1 VLSTAGKQRKESRD
15 VSRQSRSGVF
25 VGVFVLVWC
34 LVLLFLILS
43 EFTDVVSSCST
54 RTGIHTVPWDTLKLK
69 LLTPMSYRRLMD
81 RPSRDSFRASLDL
94 VRVHRYRTVQS
105 FQEPIH
111 NQCLHIFVHNRA
123 DAPIHTRNLNLSVL
137 QTQI

>member
-1 VLSTAGKQRKESRD
+1 MSVVSLVLVFLSAS
-15 VSRQSRSGVF
+15 SFLFGVF
-25 VGVFVLVWC
+25 WC
-34 LVLLFLILS
+34 CSFSFCLNSLMLFLHALL
-43 EFTDVVSSCST
+43 VPVS
-54 RTGIHTVPWDTLKLK
+54 IPWDTLKLK

>member
-34 LVLLFLILS
+34 FLVLLFLILS

-54 RTGIHTVPWDTLKLK
+54 RTGIHTMGYLEVEAT
-69 LLTPMSYRRLMD
+69 
-81 RPSRDSFRASLDL
+81 DSDVIPETDGPTFAR
-94 VRVHRYRTVQS
+94 
-105 FQEPIH
+105 
-111 NQCLHIFVHNRA
+111 
-123 DAPIHTRNLNLSVL
+123 
-137 QTQI
+137 